1 MLFRYCCHQ
10 YARGRSVAVDF
21 AQPRQRPRLLLFLVR
36 HENAKLL
43 LHHHQTSMDPP
54 TLPDEL
60 WHAIFLAERQRWRRL
75 RMCMV
80 CNAWLRAIHD
90 DPQTWRALV
99 LTHDRR
105 AVLDLPADEFVR
117 QMVHDGALPILATH
131 VRRLVP
137 DLSWVTTVVLE
148 GSTLP
153 ELPVQPGVSGI
164 LERRYFEVAWPVL
177 NVLCGLSFPSL
188 RNLAVDLHALTCHSC
203 DTAALNV
210 VLQWLQ
216 DGLPAGLELLKVVEE
231 GLVDVYL
238 GQRINQQG
246 EQVTWE
252 TLLDRCVHL
261 KVLQYVEY
269 APMPHACFN
278 PDGMLQTLEV
288 LDWSDFFSTGDEYE
302 LKQLASLE
310 KLRMLKIKMSTSP
323 TAEDLATFCEAVP
336 ASVEV
341 LYLSWD
347 NSEPFWLDEWSVF
360 GALQGLVELCICLDS
375 CDFAEGGGPATITSH
390 LVELLPKATILVTE
404 VIGVMAGREPGPN
417 EILCPPGIIDRELL
431 PLRVPD
437 WHRLPGVYQPPIES

>member
-1 MLFRYCCHQ
+1 MDLVDTATDAVIQLSELRLVPASVLASRLAVLESAASAHRAELLKRPSHCHT
-10 YARGRSVAVDF
+10 AP
-21 AQPRQRPRLLLFLVR
+21 PRQ
-36 HENAKLL
+36 AASTG
-43 LHHHQTSMDPP
+43 QAIGPP

-60 WHAIFLAERQRWRRL
+60 WHVIFLAERQRWRRL

-80 CNAWLRAIHD
+80 CNAWLHAIRD
-90 DPQTWRALV
+90 DPETWRALV

-177 NVLCGLSFPSL
+177 NALCGLSFPSL

-288 LDWSDFFSTGDEYE
+288 LDWSDFFTGDEYE

-360 GALQGLVELCICLDS
+360 GALQGLVELCICLEH
-375 CDFAEGGGPATITSH
+375 CDFAEGEGLQPS
-390 LVELLPKATILVTE
+390 
-404 VIGVMAGREPGPN
+404 
-417 EILCPPGIIDRELL
+417 PPTWWSCCL
-431 PLRVPD
+431 
-437 WHRLPGVYQPPIES
+437 RLPSSSPK